1 MGLPITKEKR
11 YTVEEYFAL
20 SEAAEE
26 RYEFEY
32 GELVAMGRTTDTH
45 EDLAFNAKTILKRAT
60 RKKGC
65 KVHQESV
72 ALEVEEKG
80 KYYLPDVMLTC
91 DERDH
96 ANRDIKRYPGLVIEV
111 VSKSSV
117 KRDRDEKF
125 KAYFSLPS
133 LKYYLLLS
141 QDQVKVEVFEK
152 REGQKGWIYDF
163 FTEMT
168 DVMELEQLDIQLKV
182 GDIYDDVELIPD
194 QQDQQSQKD

>member
-26 RYEFEY
+26 RYEFEH
-32 GELVAMGRTTDTH
+32 GELVAMGTTS
-45 EDLAFNAKTILKRAT
+45 DLHSELMINMASVLKTAIRG
-60 RKKGC
+60 KGC
-65 KVHQESV
+65 KVYAETVS
-72 ALEVEEKG
+72 LEVEPSG
-80 KYYLPDVMLTC
+80 RYFLPDVMLSC
-91 DERDH
+91 DERDLK
-96 ANRDIKRYPGLVIEV
+96 NRRVKRHPGLVIEIL
-111 VSKSSV
+111 SPGTA